1 MIRMLNLD
9 FKTGADVSTLT
20 ETTSKTLN
28 LQLKKV
34 DRQLSSADGS
44 QLNVLRTCDVRID
57 STYNSM
63 NSEIYVL
70 KSATKNI
77 LGVSELMQLDLL
89 AVVNAMCSIEFDP
102 VKIFS
107 KVLARSGTLPG
118 GFTIDMKADVQPVRL
133 YAPRP
138 IVAGLRQKAKE
149 ELDKTLEDGVIEPVE
164 QATDL
169 CSGFEIAPKSNGK
182 IRMCVDLTNLNRVLN
197 QRFILSL
204 GLMTCYQICLEE

>member
-1 MIRMLNLD
+1 MLKGVKMNLL
-9 FKTGADVSTLT
+9 GI
-20 ETTSKTLN
+20 SK
-28 LQLKKV
+28 
-34 DRQLSSADGS
+34 
-44 QLNVLRTCDVRID
+44 
-57 STYNSM
+57 
-63 NSEIYVL
+63 
-70 KSATKNI
+70 
-77 LGVSELMQLDLL
+77 LMQVNLL

-102 VKIFS
+102 VKKYS
-107 KVLARSGTLPG
+107 KVFARLGSMPG
-118 GFTIDMKADVQPVRL
+118 VFTIDMKADVQPVRL

-182 IRMCVDLTNLNRVLN
+182 IRMCVDLTNLNRVLK